1 MELRKITFNNMD
13 ELAALTVHEEQR
25 EFVAPNMTS
34 LAEAYVAVS
43 SGGQAHPFGLYEG
56 ERPVGFVMFGY
67 DSLDDPDEPAIAKGN
82 YCLWRF
88 MIYWKHQG
96 RGLGKLALQ
105 ACLDLLK
112 TRPWG
117 PAESVWL
124 SYEPENQAARA
135 LYHKFGFE
143 ENGQMCGEEIVAA
156 RKL

>member
-1 MELRKITFNNMD
+1 MELRKITFENMN
-13 ELAALTVHEEQR
+13 ELAALIVHEEQR
-25 EFVAPNMTS
+25 DFVAPNLMS

-43 SGGQAHPFGLYEG
+43 SGGHAYPFGLYEG
-56 ERPVGFVMFGY
+56 NEPVGFVMFGCG
-67 DSLDDPDEPAIAKGN
+67 SLDDPDEPAVAKGN

-88 MIYWKHQG
+88 MIDWKHQG
-96 RGLGKLALQ
+96 RGLGKAALRASLDYLA
-105 ACLDLLK
+105 A
-112 TRPWG
+112 RPWG

-143 ENGQMCGEEIVAA
+143 ENGQMCGNEIVAV